1 MHRKCRGPI
10 VSVAAE
16 TTVEDRL
23 VLATSLRQTGR
34 CVLRM
39 GHIVLDLED
48 QLLTRQDRQAQGV
61 EDTQSLQSLDLLKQT
76 ADELA
81 ALLERLADAVP
92 KDLLMDRDDILHP
105 VKLQE
110 IRDMIGGTSD
120 VSFAL
125 EVPKSDKQVEM
136 F

>member
-1 MHRKCRGPI
+1 M
-10 VSVAAE
+10 SDAAE

>member
-1 MHRKCRGPI
+1 M
-10 VSVAAE
+10 SDAAE
-16 TTVEDRL
+16 TTVENRL

-34 CVLRM
+34 YVQRM
-39 GHIVLDLED
+39 GHIVLELED
-48 QLLTRQDRQAQGV
+48 KLFAQQDDQALGV
-61 EDTQSLQSLDLLKQT
+61 EDKQGLQSLDLLKQT

-92 KDLLMDRDDILHP
+92 KDLSIDRDDILHP
-105 VKLQE
+105 MKLQE

>member
-1 MHRKCRGPI
+1 MHRKRRGPI
-10 VSVAAE
+10 VSDAAE
-16 TTVEDRL
+16 TTVENRL

-39 GHIVLDLED
+39 GHMVLELED
-48 QLLTRQDRQAQGV
+48 QLLAQQDDQAHAL

-92 KDLLMDRDDILHP
+92 KDLFMDRDDILHP
-105 VKLQE
+105 MKLQE

-120 VSFAL
+120 VSFTL
-125 EVPKSDKQVEM
+125 EVPQSDKQVEM